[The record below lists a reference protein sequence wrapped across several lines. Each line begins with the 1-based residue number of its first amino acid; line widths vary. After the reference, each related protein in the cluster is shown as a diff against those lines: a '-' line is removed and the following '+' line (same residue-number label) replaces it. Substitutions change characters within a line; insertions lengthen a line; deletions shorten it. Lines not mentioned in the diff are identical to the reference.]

1 MYDSLVTKFGQSWR
15 QKRMKN
21 LKQWLMV
28 LMASFMLVGVTV
40 GCSNAGTETEDTETE
55 DNQTDENETETE
67 TEGTEDDPQTE
78 ENEK

>member
-1 MYDSLVTKFGQSWR
+1 
-15 QKRMKN
+15 MKN

-28 LMASFMLVGVTV
+28 LMASFMLVGVAE

-67 TEGTEDDPQTE
+67 GTEDDPQTE
-78 ENEK
+78 ENGK